1 MAQPARLAPGRGLSA
16 AEVAERVERGLVND
30 VPSAPTRTIGQI
42 VRSNLL
48 TRFNLLL
55 GSLLAV
61 ILVVG
66 PLQDALFG
74 LVIVA
79 NTAVGIVQELRA
91 KRTLDR
97 LEVVN
102 APRARVVRDGRVSE
116 LAVGQVVLDDV
127 LEAAAGDQVV
137 VDGQVLDAAGLEVDE
152 SLLTGESEPVARRPG
167 DRLLSGS
174 FVAAGSGRY
183 QATKVG
189 REAYAVQLT
198 EEARRF
204 TLARS
209 ELRAGVDQVLKY
221 VTWALV
227 PTAALLFVSQL
238 RLEHGVRAGLSGAVA
253 GTVAMVPEGL
263 VLLTSVAFAVGVVR
277 LGRRQVLVREL
288 PAVETLARVD
298 VICFDK
304 TGTITAGDLAVQG
317 LEPPDGAT
325 EAAALGALAAADPN
339 PNATLRAIG
348 QAFPAPD
355 GWRPEAAVPFS
366 SARKWSGASFPG
378 HGAFLLGAP
387 EILLGDVTTEGSG
400 EPHNGPAG
408 SGSRSSPSDEV
419 QDAPVGRDGRRDLL
433 RRAEQI
439 AVEGRRV
446 LLLAHSARP
455 LDGERPPAG
464 LEPRAMVVIGD
475 QVRGDAADTVAWFA
489 AEGVQVKVVSGDHPR
504 TVGAIAAQ
512 VGIAGA
518 DRPVD
523 ARSLP
528 DGQAALADLLEA
540 RSVFGRVVPRQK
552 REMVDALGT
561 RGHVV
566 AMTGDGVNDVLALK
580 DADLG
585 IAMGSGSAASRAV
598 AELVLMDG
606 RFATLP
612 AVMAEGRRVIANIER
627 VAKLFVT
634 KTVYATVLALA
645 VGMAGLAFPFLP
657 RHLTL
662 ISSLTIGI
670 PGFFL
675 ALEPNTRRSR
685 PGFVRRTLA
694 FALPAGLAAAL
705 ATLAAYQ
712 VADVADVPQ
721 DQART
726 TATLALAGLGLVV
739 LALAARPLN
748 RLRRLLLAAM
758 AAAFAVVL
766 LVPFLRAFFAL
777 DLPPLPVTLTAL
789 ALVAAVGG
797 LLTVV
802 VLRLRL

>member
-1 MAQPARLAPGRGLSA
+1 MRVVQQAPAAPPRAGLTA
-16 AEVAERVERGLVND
+16 AEVADRVARGLVND
-30 VPSAPTRTIGQI
+30 VPSAPTRTVPQI
-42 VRSNLL
+42 LRANLI

-74 LVIVA
+74 LVLVA

-102 APRARVVRDGRVSE
+102 APRARVVRDGQVAE

-127 LEAAAGDQVV
+127 LQVAPGDQVV
-137 VDGQVLDAAGLEVDE
+137 VDGEVVEAAGLEVDE
-152 SLLTGESEPVARRPG
+152 SLLTGESEPVARRAG

-183 QATKVG
+183 RATKVG

-209 ELRAGVDQVLKY
+209 ELRAGVDQILKY

-227 PTAALLFVSQL
+227 PVAALLFVSQL
-238 RLEHGVRAGLSGAVA
+238 RHDQGLRAGLSGAVA

-263 VLLTSVAFAVGVVR
+263 VLLTSVAFAVAVVR

-298 VICFDK
+298 VVCFDK
-304 TGTITAGDLAVQG
+304 TGTITAGDLTVQ
-317 LEPPDGAT
+317 EVVPPDGPAG
-325 EAAALGALAAADPN
+325 EVAAALGALAAADPN
-339 PNATLRAIG
+339 PNATLLAIRR
-348 QAFPAPD
+348 AFPAPD
-355 GWRPEAAVPFS
+355 GWRAETAVPFS

-378 HGAFLLGAP
+378 RGAYLLGAP
-387 EILLGDVTTEGSG
+387 DVLVRGDGTATPEGPGRG
-400 EPHNGPAG
+400 E
-408 SGSRSSPSDEV
+408 
-419 QDAPVGRDGRRDLL
+419 LL
-433 RRAEQI
+433 RRAEQA

-446 LLLAHSARP
+446 VLLAHSGRP
-455 LDGERPPAG
+455 LDGEVLPEE
-464 LEPRAMVVIGD
+464 LVPRAMVVIGD
-475 QVRGDAADTVAWFA
+475 RVRGDAAATIAWFA
-489 AEGVQVKVVSGDHPR
+489 EERVAVKVVSGDHPR
-504 TVGAIAAQ
+504 TVGTIAGL

-518 DRPVD
+518 GHPVD
-523 ARSLP
+523 ARTLP
-528 DGQAALADLLEA
+528 TGQAELADLVEA
-540 RSVFGRVVPRQK
+540 RSVFGRVVPQQK
-552 REMVDALGT
+552 RAMVKALDA

-627 VAKLFVT
+627 VAKVFVT
-634 KTVYATVLALA
+634 KTVYATALALA
-645 VGMAGLAFPFLP
+645 VGLAGLAFPFLP

-670 PGFFL
+670 PGFVL
-675 ALEPNTRRSR
+675 ALEPNTQRST

-694 FALPAGLAAAL
+694 FALPAGLTAAL
-705 ATLAAYQ
+705 ATLVAYQ
-712 VADVADVPQ
+712 VADVANVTT

-726 TATLALAGLGLVV
+726 TATLTLAGVGLVV
-739 LALAARPLN
+739 LALAARPLT
-748 RLRRLLLAAM
+748 RSRRLLLIAM
-758 AAAFAVVL
+758 AGSFVVVL
-766 LVPFLRAFFAL
+766 LVPWLRAFFAL
-777 DLPPLPVTLTAL
+777 SLPPLPVAAAAVAL
-789 ALVAAVGG
+789 AATLGG
-797 LLTVV
+797 LLALAVV
-802 VLRLRL
+802 RLRV

>member
-1 MAQPARLAPGRGLSA
+1 MRPHYSRYSMRESAGLTA
-16 AEVAERVERGLVND
+16 AEVAERVARGLVND
-30 VPSAPTRTIGQI
+30 VPSAPTRTFGQI
-42 VRSNLL
+42 VRSNLV

-79 NTAVGIVQELRA
+79 NTVVGIVQEVRA

-102 APRARVVRDGRVSE
+102 APRARVVRDGRVAE

-127 LEAAAGDQVV
+127 LETAAGDQVV
-137 VDGQVLDAAGLEVDE
+137 VDGEVLESAGLEVDE
-152 SLLTGESEPVARRPG
+152 SLLTGEFEPVARRPG

-183 QATKVG
+183 RATKVG
-189 REAYAVQLT
+189 RG
-198 EEARRF
+198 F

-209 ELRAGVDQVLKY
+209 ELRAGVDEILKY

-227 PTAALLFVSQL
+227 PTAVLLFVSQL
-238 RLEHGVRAGLSGAVA
+238 RLEHGVRAGLRGAVA

-304 TGTITAGDLAVQG
+304 TGTITAGDLAVQDLIASG
-317 LEPPDGAT
+317 DGAA
-325 EAAALGALAAADPN
+325 EESVAAALGALAAADPN

-348 QAFPAPD
+348 EAFPAPD

-366 SARKWSGASFPG
+366 SARKWSGASFAG

-387 EILLGDVTTEGSG
+387 EVLLDGASG
-400 EPHNGPAG
+400 RE
-408 SGSRSSPSDEV
+408 
-419 QDAPVGRDGRRDLL
+419 LL
-433 RRAEQI
+433 RRAEVI
-439 AVEGRRV
+439 ATEGRRV
-446 LLLAHSARP
+446 LLLAEAP
-455 LDGERPPAG
+455 ALDGERPPAG
-464 LEPRAMVVIGD
+464 LRPRAMVVIGD
-475 QVRGDAADTVAWFA
+475 RVRDDAAGTIAWFTD
-489 AEGVQVKVVSGDHPR
+489 EGVQVKVVSGDHPR
-504 TVGAIAAQ
+504 TVAAIAGQ
-512 VGIAGA
+512 VGIPGAGQ
-518 DRPVD
+518 PVD
-523 ARSLP
+523 ARTLP
-528 DGQAALADLLEA
+528 EDQAELAGLVEG

-552 REMVDALGT
+552 RAMVQALAG

-585 IAMGSGSAASRAV
+585 IAMGGGSAASRAV
-598 AELVLMDG
+598 AELVLLDG

-612 AVMAEGRRVIANIER
+612 SVMAEGRRVIANIER
-627 VAKLFVT
+627 VAKVFVT

-645 VGMAGLAFPFLP
+645 VGLAGLAFPFLP

-675 ALEPNTRRSR
+675 ALEPCSQRAR

-694 FALPAGLAAAL
+694 FAVPAGLTAAAG
-705 ATLAAYQ
+705 TLIAYQ
-712 VADVADVPQ
+712 IADVANVPQ
-721 DQART
+721 DEART
-726 TATLALAGLGLVV
+726 AATLALAGLGLVV

-748 RLRRLLLAAM
+748 APRRLLVAAM
-758 AAAFAVVL
+758 AGGFVVVL
-766 LVPFLRAFFAL
+766 LVPFLRRFFAL
-777 DLPPLPVTLTAL
+777 DLPPLPVTLSAISVAAVLGGIL
-789 ALVAAVGG
+789 ALVAA
-797 LLTVV
+797 
-802 VLRLRL
+802 RLRI

>member
-1 MAQPARLAPGRGLSA
+1 MAERGLNA
-16 AEVAERVERGLVND
+16 AEVAHRVANGQVND
-30 VPSAPTRTIGQI
+30 VPSAPTRTVGQI
-42 VRSNLL
+42 LRANLF

-79 NTAVGIVQELRA
+79 NTVVGIVQELRA

-102 APRARVVRDGRVSE
+102 APRAKVVRDGQVAE

-137 VDGQVLDAAGLEVDE
+137 VDGEVLEAAGLEVDE
-152 SLLTGESEPVARRPG
+152 SLLTGESETVARRPG

-183 QATKVG
+183 RATKVG

-198 EEARRF
+198 EQARRF

-209 ELRAGVDQVLKY
+209 ELRAGVDQILKY

-304 TGTITAGDLAVQG
+304 TGTITAGDLAVQELVPG
-317 LEPPDGAT
+317 DGAAG
-325 EAAALGALAAADPN
+325 EEEAAAALGALAAADPN

-348 QAFPAPD
+348 QAFPAPG
-355 GWRPEAAVPFS
+355 GWRSESAVPFS
-366 SARKWSGASFPG
+366 SARKWSGASFATRG
-378 HGAFLLGAP
+378 SFLLGAP
-387 EILLGDVTTEGSG
+387 EVLLAADGDGGARGT
-400 EPHNGPAG
+400 AG
-408 SGSRSSPSDEV
+408 RAE
-419 QDAPVGRDGRRDLL
+419 LL
-433 RRAEQI
+433 RQAERI
-439 AVEGRRV
+439 AVQGRRV

-455 LDGERPPAG
+455 LDGEAPPPA
-464 LEPRAMVVIGD
+464 LVPRAMVVIGD
-475 QVRGDAADTVAWFA
+475 RVRGDAADTVAWFA

-504 TVGAIAAQ
+504 TVGAVAGQ

-518 DRPVD
+518 DHPVD
-523 ARSLP
+523 ARTLP
-528 DGQAALADLLEA
+528 EGGAELAELLEA
-540 RSVFGRVVPRQK
+540 RSVFGRVVPQQK
-552 REMVDALGT
+552 RAMVEALGS

-585 IAMGSGSAASRAV
+585 IAMGSGSPASRAV

-627 VAKLFVT
+627 VAKVFVT

-645 VGMAGLAFPFLP
+645 VGLAGLAFPFLP

-675 ALEPNTRRSR
+675 ALEPNTQRSR
-685 PGFVRRTLA
+685 PGFVRRTLT
-694 FALPAGLAAAL
+694 FAIPAGLIAAFG
-705 ATLAAYQ
+705 TLVAYQ
-712 VADVADVPQ
+712 VADVANIPQ

-748 RLRRLLLAAM
+748 HLRRMLLTAM
-758 AAAFAVVL
+758 AAAFGVVL
-766 LVPFLRAFFAL
+766 TVPFLRTFFAL
-777 DLPPLPVTLTAL
+777 DLPPLQVALTTL
-789 ALVAAVGG
+789 ALVAALGA
-797 LLTVV
+797 LLTLV
-802 VLRLRL
+802 VLRLRA